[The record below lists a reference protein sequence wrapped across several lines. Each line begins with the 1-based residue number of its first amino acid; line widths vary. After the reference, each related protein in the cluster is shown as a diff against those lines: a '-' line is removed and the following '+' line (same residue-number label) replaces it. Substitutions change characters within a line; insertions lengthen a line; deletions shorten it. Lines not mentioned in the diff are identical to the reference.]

1 MPNYYDKT
9 RLVIDQIFSWY
20 EGTDPSQFTP
30 LTGENLNK
38 TPRILAEAIDE
49 IKKAGT
55 GSTYT
60 LPDEIAKLPEK
71 VNKKADAT
79 VKLIA
84 GPGIKITGPGDLT
97 GDNTISATST
107 GGTATN
113 PADLIADFYDN
124 RITLI
129 ENKLYIGSQPPE
141 YATLYVSAQ
150 LGNDS
155 NPGTKEKPIGS
166 LQEAARRWKDR
177 GYTYRVYLRAGET
190 YDWFEPV
197 YMPSLDIYIDTY
209 DQSIMESLPNNWSS
223 IQPYFKPEIT
233 VEWNRPEIVVNRF
246 FRNNGIYRRQITCNS
261 INITGVKFI
270 LEDHDTSQPESREA
284 PAYLQGFINTKN
296 GSADF
301 RGCIF
306 NFRKISAAEHPTYL
320 YRVDSW
326 LRCPR
331 VSFTSCKFLNNPK
344 SLIRAS
350 GQFSK
355 WLYTQDMQAQISVR
369 VDQSV
374 VYPNY
379 GNSGQFPSLTNLTS
393 FATVA
398 SDVYRQLRLGEISDS
413 PYDISRK
420 VMFGTLTNWDIFQ
433 YGNV

>member
-1 MPNYYDKT
+1 MPNFYDKT
-9 RLVIDQIFSWY
+9 KLVIDQIFSWY

-55 GSTYT
+55 GGTYT

-71 VNKKADAT
+71 VSKKAESS
-79 VKLIA
+79 VKLVA

-107 GGTATN
+107 GGTAVT
-113 PADLIADFYDN
+113 PDMISDIYDN

-129 ENKLYIGSQPPE
+129 ENKLYLGSQPPE
-141 YATLYVSAQ
+141 HAVLYVSTH

-155 NPGTKEKPIGS
+155 NPGTKEKPIMT
-166 LQEAARRWKDR
+166 LTEAGRRWQDK
-177 GYTYRVYLRAGET
+177 GYTYRVYLRAGEA

-197 YMPSLDIYIDTY
+197 NKPSINVIIDTY
-209 DQSIMESLPNNWSS
+209 DQSIMESLPRNWASF
-223 IQPYFKPEIT
+223 QPYFKPEIT
-233 VEWNRPEIVVNRF
+233 VEWNRPEVGVSRF
-246 FRNNGIYRRQITCNS
+246 FKNNSIYRRQVTCNS
-261 INITGVKFI
+261 ISVTGVKFT
-270 LEDHDTSQPESREA
+270 LEDDDTTQPESREA
-284 PAYLQGFINTKN
+284 PAYLPGFINTKN

-301 RGCIF
+301 RGCVF
-306 NFRKISAAEHPTYL
+306 HFRKVLTPEHPTYL
-320 YRVDSW
+320 YRVDAW

-344 SLIRAS
+344 SLQRAS
-350 GQFSK
+350 GQYSK
-355 WLYTQDMQAQISVR
+355 WLYTLDMQSQISVR
-369 VDQSV
+369 IDQSV
-374 VYPNY
+374 IYPNY
-379 GNSGQFPSLTNLTS
+379 GNAGQFPSLTNLTS

-398 SDVYRQLRLGEISDS
+398 DDVYKQLRLGEISDS
-413 PYDISRK
+413 PYDISKK
-420 VMFGTLTNWDIFQ
+420 VMFGTQTNWDIFQ